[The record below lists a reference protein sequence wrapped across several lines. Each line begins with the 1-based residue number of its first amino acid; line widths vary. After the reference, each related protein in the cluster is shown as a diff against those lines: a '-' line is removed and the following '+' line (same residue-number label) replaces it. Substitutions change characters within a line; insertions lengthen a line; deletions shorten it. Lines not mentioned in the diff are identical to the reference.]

1 MVTVK
6 LATSLCSW
14 LYDGDW
20 FQMVAELICWRLFS
34 LCWWFSQ
41 CIKSVTNILN
51 RSPTSQTCHQ
61 NIWSPTSVTNIDVTS
76 RNGTKYW
83 NRWSFANQILN
94 LIKQNH
100 LIQSLVAGYVENQRG
115 FVQLVFP
122 SLDRCHQFL
131 QNFQIRNGIEIYFTN
146 SALTGDRKMEELI
159 QKYNL
164 QSEFLGTF
172 MNFFLLKHHLVVER
186 GDR

>member
-1 MVTVK
+1 M
-6 LATSLCSW
+6 
-14 LYDGDW
+14 
-20 FQMVAELICWRLFS
+20 
-34 LCWWFSQ
+34 
-41 CIKSVTNILN
+41 
-51 RSPTSQTCHQ
+51 
-61 NIWSPTSVTNIDVTS
+61 
-76 RNGTKYW
+76 
-83 NRWSFANQILN
+83 N

-146 SALTGDRKMEELI
+146 SALTGDSKMEELI

-172 MNFFLLKHHLVVER
+172 MTFFLLKHHLVVER

>member
-1 MVTVK
+1 M
-6 LATSLCSW
+6 
-14 LYDGDW
+14 
-20 FQMVAELICWRLFS
+20 RLFKSHQEYDFNSFLITQKIVLRVVSQREQRTEHNWSQDRKILVLRGPIGRPAIAVLWS
-34 LCWWFSQ
+34 L
-41 CIKSVTNILN
+41 T
-51 RSPTSQTCHQ
+51 
-61 NIWSPTSVTNIDVTS
+61 
-76 RNGTKYW
+76 GTKYW
-83 NRWSFANQILN
+83 NRLSFANQILN

-146 SALTGDRKMEELI
+146 SALTGDSKMEELI

-172 MNFFLLKHHLVVER
+172 MKFFY
-186 GDR
+186 